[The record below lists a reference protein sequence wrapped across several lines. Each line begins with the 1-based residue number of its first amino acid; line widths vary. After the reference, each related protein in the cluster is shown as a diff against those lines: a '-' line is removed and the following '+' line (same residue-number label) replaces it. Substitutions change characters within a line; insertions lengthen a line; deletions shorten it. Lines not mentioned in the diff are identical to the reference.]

1 MGNVKSKVR
10 VTHVIFQAK
19 TQANFFLLNWV
30 PVPDAEDVHG
40 DGVAAA
46 GEGEPLE
53 GGCKVGGVGVVALQ
67 PLVDQVLLEG

>member
-1 MGNVKSKVR
+1 MVGVYLS
-10 VTHVIFQAK
+10 I
-19 TQANFFLLNWV
+19 LLEHDVVVV

-67 PLVDQVLLEG
+67 PLVDQVLLER